1 MPFDAGIP
9 VLTEVLKKEIAPV
22 PAPTLPD
29 GPLKPAVWRTGAAA
43 STAASTAAPVPAAAP
58 EIAPSPAHA
67 APAVPGKPE
76 EPEEPDDAD
85 DEPAAGY
92 VDLVERVMVA
102 APVEQA
108 ADTGFA
114 ALERALSERILQQ
127 LMPRV
132 DALVAE
138 RLEGVLQQFAAGLR
152 AGLGESIAQA
162 VAASVQQELA
172 SLRAQKR

>member
-43 STAASTAAPVPAAAP
+43 STAAPVPATAP
-58 EIAPSPAHA
+58 EIAPSPAYA
-67 APAVPGKPE
+67 APVVPGK
-76 EPEEPDDAD
+76 PEEPDDAD
-85 DEPAAGY
+85 DELTAGY

-102 APVEQA
+102 APVEQS

-138 RLEGVLQQFAAGLR
+138 RLEGVLQQFASGLR

>member
-43 STAASTAAPVPAAAP
+43 SAAASAPPVPAAAP
-58 EIAPSPAHA
+58 EIAPSPAQA
-67 APAVPGKPE
+67 APAVPSKPE
-76 EPEEPDDAD
+76 ERDDAD
-85 DEPAAGY
+85 DELAAGY

-102 APVEQA
+102 APVEQS

-138 RLEGVLQQFAAGLR
+138 RLEGVVQQLASGLR

>member
-1 MPFDAGIP
+1 VSGPAPFDAGIP
-9 VLTEVLKKEIAPV
+9 VLTEVLKEIAPV
-22 PAPTLPD
+22 PAPMPPD
-29 GPLKPAVWRTGAAA
+29 APFKPAVWRTGAAVP
-43 STAASTAAPVPAAAP
+43 APVSPPPPEPA
-58 EIAPSPAHA
+58 IAHPPAHT
-67 APAVPGKPE
+67 APAVPA
-76 EPEEPDDAD
+76 EPAEPDDD
-85 DEPAAGY
+85 VVAGY
-92 VDLVERVMVA
+92 VDLVERVLVA
-102 APVEQA
+102 APVEPP

-138 RLEGVLQQFAAGLR
+138 RLDQVLQGLASSLR

-162 VAASVQQELA
+162 VSASVRQELA